1 MKLVGGQAV
10 IEGVMMRCND
20 KINTSV
26 RKGKKIISKK
36 NTLKKK
42 NKFLKIFF
50 IRGIINMYEM
60 LKIGME
66 TLTWS
71 ADQQA
76 EKNEKI
82 SRLEIIFS
90 LILSVLFAILIFIV
104 APFYL
109 TKLISKN
116 QGILFNIVD
125 GIIRVL
131 IFIIYIL
138 SISLMK
144 DIKRVFQYHGAEHK
158 VVHCYESGKKLTYEN
173 VKKFTTLHSRC
184 GSSFLIIVLVISIIV
199 FSFIVSPKWYYKLVF
214 RILLIPIIIGI
225 SYEVLKLADKFK
237 DNFFF
242 NILNKPGLWIQKIT
256 TKEPDK
262 QQIEVAI
269 HSLKKVL

>member
-1 MKLVGGQAV
+1 MKTVGGLAV
-10 IEGVMMRCND
+10 IEGVMMRCEN

-26 RKGKKIISKK
+26 RKNNKIISKK
-36 NTLKKK
+36 KILKKK
-42 NKFLKIFF
+42 NKFLKLFF
-50 IRGIINMYEM
+50 IRGVVNMYEM

-82 SRLEIIFS
+82 SKTEIIFS
-90 LILSVLFAILIFIV
+90 LLLSVLFAVLIFIV

-109 TKLISKN
+109 TKLISQS
-116 QGILFNIVD
+116 QGMLFNIID
-125 GIIRVL
+125 GVIRVI

-138 SISLMK
+138 AISLMK

-158 VVHCYESGKKLTYEN
+158 TVHCYESGKKLTYEN
-173 VKKFTTLHSRC
+173 VKKFPTLHSRC
-184 GSSFLIIVLVISIIV
+184 GSSFLIIVLVISILV
-199 FSFIVSPKWYYKLVF
+199 FSFIISPKWYYKLGF
-214 RILLIPIIIGI
+214 RILLIPVIIGI
-225 SYEVLKLADKFK
+225 SYEVLRLADKFK

-242 NILNKPGLWIQKIT
+242 NLLNKPGLWIQKIT

-262 QQIEVAI
+262 KQIEVAI
-269 HSLKKVL
+269 YSLKKVI